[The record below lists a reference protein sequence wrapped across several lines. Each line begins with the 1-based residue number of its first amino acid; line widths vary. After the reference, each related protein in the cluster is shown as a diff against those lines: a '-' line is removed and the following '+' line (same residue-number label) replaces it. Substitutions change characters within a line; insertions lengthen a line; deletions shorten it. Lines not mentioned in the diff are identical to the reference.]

1 MIMFSAVL
9 SDVDL
14 LKNSVPIIAEI
25 IDEGIFNIDQNGI
38 SLVSPDRTMVSVVD
52 FKILSSAFE
61 DFKADQPEQ
70 LGLNMA
76 NLAAV
81 LKRVKSGDKISLES
95 TKNRLRIKV
104 LGGGTRTFEIPLIDV
119 KVEKPPIEQLQ
130 FTGSVELNSKV
141 LEEGVA
147 DAELIGDSIVLE
159 AAPETFKM
167 MAKGDISSTELEIK
181 QGEGG
186 LSKLTVQGAIKAQYP
201 LDYLKKMI
209 KASKL
214 SPNLLLEFGQDYPMR
229 LTFRSIDK
237 IALNFILAPRVQE

>member
-1 MIMFSAVL
+1 MFTAVL

-14 LKNSVPIIAEI
+14 LKNSIPIIAEI
-25 IDEGIFNIDQNGI
+25 IDEGIFNVDQNGM

-52 FKILSSAFE
+52 FKILSSAFDE
-61 DFKADQPEQ
+61 FKVDTPEQ
-70 LGLNMA
+70 LGINMA

-81 LKRVKSGDKISLES
+81 LKRVKSSDKISLES

-119 KVEKPPIEQLQ
+119 KVEKPPIDQLQ
-130 FTGSVELNSKV
+130 FSGSVEIDSKV

-159 AAPETFKM
+159 AGPESFKM

-181 QGEGG
+181 KGEGG
-186 LSKLTVQGAIKAQYP
+186 LTNLTVKQPIKSQYP
-201 LDYLKKMI
+201 LDYLKKMR

-214 SPNLLLEFGQDYPMR
+214 SSNLLLEFGPDYPMR
-229 LTFRSIDK
+229 ITFRAIDK